1 MDLDAGY
8 SSSLI
13 LIIGN
18 FAGGGRFL
26 QPSRVQVIIL
36 PNLICTTQLQAAPL
50 AIADTPKEQAA
61 PGNKFRLMPG
71 WGDISNMNTSTA
83 ANNVIVNSPGSSKE
97 SLQTAA
103 NGLCSF

>member
-61 PGNKFRLMPG
+61 PGNKFILMPG
-71 WGDISNMNTSTA
+71 WGDISNMNTA

>member
-1 MDLDAGY
+1 MALDASY

-13 LIIGN
+13 LIISN
-18 FAGGGRFL
+18 FAGGKRLL

-36 PNLICTTQLQAAPL
+36 PNLICAAQLQAALL
-50 AIADTPKEQAA
+50 AIAGTPKEQAA

-83 ANNVIVNSPGSSKE
+83 ANNVIVNSPGVTKRI
-97 SLQTAA
+97 Q
-103 NGLCSF
+103 

>member
-18 FAGGGRFL
+18 FAGGGGGFL

-83 ANNVIVNSPGSSKE
+83 ANNVIVNSPGVTKRI
-97 SLQTAA
+97 Q
-103 NGLCSF
+103 